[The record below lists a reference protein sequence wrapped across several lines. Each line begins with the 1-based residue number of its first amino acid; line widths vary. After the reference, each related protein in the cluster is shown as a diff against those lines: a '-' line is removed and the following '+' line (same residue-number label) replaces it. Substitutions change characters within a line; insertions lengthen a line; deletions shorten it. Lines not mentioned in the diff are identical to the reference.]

1 MAICEVQILSTTS
14 GYRQLQTYIT
24 VLNLVF
30 ISVDGAGTALSDVLL
45 HGEFAK
51 ENLSLVNASRF
62 SKAAIRCS
70 KLVGERQFTER
81 SASLFRV

>member
-1 MAICEVQILSTTS
+1 MAIGKAEVESTTS
-14 GYRQLQTYIT
+14 EYRQLHTYIA

-45 HGEFAK
+45 HGELAK
-51 ENLSLVNASRF
+51 EDLSLVNACGF

-70 KLVGERQFTER
+70 KLVRERKFTER
-81 SASLFRV
+81 STSLFRV